1 MKDYQRM
8 KNNKYQL
15 PNAVY
20 HTTIWIIRDYE
31 RMLGEANDI
40 LLESPSPSDGMP
52 RGGRLV
58 DEVNEKSDKRAKY
71 LRKILAIEKA
81 MKRIPDEYQKGVWE
95 NITKHKAYPKDASRS
110 TYSRNKSKLI
120 YHVAKNLELI

>member
-8 KNNKYQL
+8 KNNKYLL
-15 PNAVY
+15 PGAVY
-20 HTTIWIIRDYE
+20 HTALWIIRDYD
-31 RMLGEANDI
+31 RMVAEANDI

-58 DEVNEKSDKRAKY
+58 DEVQAKADKRAGY
-71 LRKILAIEKA
+71 LRKTTAIEQA
-81 MKRIPDEYQKGVWE
+81 MKRIPDEYQRGVWE
-95 NITKHKAYPKDASRS
+95 NITKRKAFPKDASRS
-110 TYSRNKSKLI
+110 TYSRNKSKLV